1 MMGFSDYLQPYLWY
15 DGTTVKSCS
24 FGIWFIGRCALASL
38 GTVAYT
44 ILAFV
49 LSAVTRSTPVSTVL
63 PMLWFA
69 LGNIVNYIIYALCRR
84 AEITGIVRYLPSMYS
99 NLWNFATE
107 GLFASNENLDIIG
120 LLNAGFLGA
129 GAGLDLLHGAV
140 ILPVFTIVIAVI
152 GFVTFAKRDIK

>member
-1 MMGFSDYLQPYLWY
+1 
-15 DGTTVKSCS
+15 
-24 FGIWFIGRCALASL
+24 
-38 GTVAYT
+38 
-44 ILAFV
+44 
-49 LSAVTRSTPVSTVL
+49 
-63 PMLWFA
+63 
-69 LGNIVNYIIYALCRR
+69 
-84 AEITGIVRYLPSMYS
+84 MYS